1 MDQYSTMDQHSPMTG
16 YSTALDRAHRHA
28 LEWLSS
34 LEHRPVPPQAS
45 IDQVAQRLGVD
56 LPDAG
61 ADPAEVVD
69 LLAEACGPGLTAMGS
84 GRFFGFVV
92 GGTHPAALAADW
104 LVSAWDQN
112 CGLRRVTPAHT
123 AVEDVTSAWLLD
135 LLGLPGDGAV
145 GFVTGGTMANFTGLA
160 AGRDAVL
167 RRAGW
172 DVAQRGLCGGP
183 RVRVLVGAERH
194 DTVDLALRY
203 LGLGSPEVVAV
214 DEQGRLRADALQ
226 SALAEG
232 SDEPT
237 IVVLQAGN
245 VHSGGFDPFPEAI
258 TAAHAHGAWVH
269 VDGAFGLWAAA
280 APAYR
285 HLVMGCEEADS
296 WASDAHKTLN
306 VPYDC
311 GLVIVRDPAA
321 LRASMGMHGAY
332 LIHDELGEP
341 FDKVPELSRRGRALP
356 VWAVLRSLGR
366 SGVSDLVERLCRHAA
381 TFASDLEG
389 LPGTA
394 VLNDV
399 EFTQVCATFGTDQRT
414 EEVVRRLLADGTT
427 WMSGSTWH
435 HQSVLRI
442 SVSNWSTTEIDVERS
457 LVAVRKAVIGL

>member
-1 MDQYSTMDQHSPMTG
+1 MDK

-34 LEHRPVPPQAS
+34 LEDRPVPPQAS
-45 IDQVAQRLGVD
+45 IDQVRQALGVD
-56 LPDAG
+56 LPKDSAG
-61 ADPAEVVD
+61 AAEVVD
-69 LLAEACGPGLTAMGS
+69 LLAEACNPGLTAMGS
-84 GRFFGFVV
+84 GRFFGFVI

-112 CGLRRVTPAHT
+112 CGLRRATPAHS

-135 LLGLPGDGAV
+135 LLGLPGESAV

-167 RRAGW
+167 RQAGW
-172 DVAQRGLCGGP
+172 DVAQRGLGGGP

-203 LGLGSPEVVAV
+203 LGLGWPEPLGV

-232 SDEPT
+232 RNEPT

-245 VHSGGFDPFPEAI
+245 VHSGAFDPFPEAI

-280 APAYR
+280 APSYR
-285 HLVMGCEEADS
+285 HLVLGCGEADS
-296 WASDAHKTLN
+296 WATDAHKTLN

-311 GLVIVRDPAA
+311 GLVIVRDAAA
-321 LRASMGMHGAY
+321 LRVAMGMHGAY

-341 FDKVPELSRRGRALP
+341 FDKVPELSRRGRAFP
-356 VWAVLRSLGR
+356 VWAVLRCLGR
-366 SGVSDLVERLCRHAA
+366 SGVADLVDRLCRHAA
-381 TFASDLEG
+381 TFAAG
-389 LPGTA
+389 LDGIAGAT

-399 EFTQVCATFGTDQRT
+399 DFTQVCATFGTDQRT
-414 EEVVRRLLADGTT
+414 EDVVRRLLANGTT

-435 HQSVLRI
+435 NQSVLRI
-442 SVSNWSTTEIDVERS
+442 SVSNWSTTENDVERS
-457 LVAVRKAVIGL
+457 LDAVRKAVIGLSSGDALRR